1 MPDGNEAEKSR
12 QVIKPGPCNLITD
25 IKGLAV
31 GQAEDA
37 RVRTGVTVILPD
49 RRVTAGVSV
58 MGGGPGTRETD
69 ALDPDRLVEEVDGV
83 ALSGG
88 SSYGLDAAGGAANW
102 LGARGRGF
110 QMGASPKVSPVVP
123 AAILFDL
130 TNGGDKDWGEEPPYH
145 ALGRAACQ
153 NAEENAAKGQSQT
166 FTLGAAG
173 AGLGALAGSVH
184 GGIGSVSAVTPD
196 GLQVGALI
204 AVNAFGS
211 AFIPGTQ
218 QFWAAPYELE
228 GEFGGR
234 GWPLDMASV
243 SALHPFEA
251 TKAAGAV
258 PPAPGGNT
266 TIGVIATNARL
277 TQAECKR
284 VALMGQDGMAR
295 ALRPIHTPV
304 DGDTLFVLATGEHE
318 LPEEMRPLALAAL
331 GSIAADCVARAIAR
345 GVYEANK

>member
-12 QVIKPGPCNLITD
+12 QVIKPGPRNLITD

-83 ALSGG
+83 VLSGG

-130 TNGGDKDWGEEPPYH
+130 TNGGDKEWGEEPPYH

-173 AGLGALAGSVH
+173 RGR
-184 GGIGSVSAVTPD
+184 
-196 GLQVGALI
+196 
-204 AVNAFGS
+204 GS
-211 AFIPGTQ
+211 ARLPVPR
-218 QFWAAPYELE
+218 AAASAPYP
-228 GEFGGR
+228 R
-234 GWPLDMASV
+234 
-243 SALHPFEA
+243 
-251 TKAAGAV
+251 
-258 PPAPGGNT
+258 
-266 TIGVIATNARL
+266 
-277 TQAECKR
+277 
-284 VALMGQDGMAR
+284 
-295 ALRPIHTPV
+295 
-304 DGDTLFVLATGEHE
+304 
-318 LPEEMRPLALAAL
+318 
-331 GSIAADCVARAIAR
+331 
-345 GVYEANK
+345 